1 MPMMARIVRL
11 ALFLIIITVSAACAP
26 TATTVPTAQ
35 ATRSLQTAPDT
46 ALNPPRPDAP
56 ASGEEF
62 RRDHPAHVAA
72 TGKPQLIE
80 FFADT

>member
-1 MPMMARIVRL
+1 MARIVRL
-11 ALFLIIITVSAACAP
+11 AVFLIIIFVSAACAP
-26 TATTVPTAQ
+26 TASTVPTVQ
-35 ATRSLQTAPDT
+35 ATRSPQTAPES

-56 ASGEEF
+56 ASGEDF
-62 RRDHPAHVAA
+62 RRDHPVHVAA